1 MVFFDAEKSVFQID
15 DTGSSLRN
23 LSTYL
28 NDVGGLPGPRRLSD
42 VTGLGDG
49 GTKWHPGLEDVQISL
64 SGTYDSTASSGP
76 EEVLGEL
83 RTHTRANDFDYGPE
97 GSDASSPKYSGTC
110 WVSTFEIQSRVG
122 DAVRF
127 TATLQ
132 VEGKV
137 TRGTY

>member
-49 GTKWHPGLEDVQISL
+49 GT
-64 SGTYDSTASSGP
+64 
-76 EEVLGEL
+76 
-83 RTHTRANDFDYGPE
+83 
-97 GSDASSPKYSGTC
+97 
-110 WVSTFEIQSRVG
+110 
-122 DAVRF
+122 
-127 TATLQ
+127 
-132 VEGKV
+132 
-137 TRGTY
+137 